1 MFQIT
6 NLLLLMMVTL
16 FVLPASAFMYASGS
30 TENNDDGSSDSGS
43 TSSNSA
49 ETVQQQSADFENTI
63 LNIHNQE
70 RANVQVPTLTWSN
83 SLATDAQGYA
93 NELASMGLG
102 PDDIP
107 PHSGDQSQG
116 ENLSWG
122 SSNGYSLETSVQ
134 QWAGEKSNYE
144 AGHVMSDD
152 DFVEGAPM
160 IGHYTQMVWKD
171 TTEVGCGQA
180 NNTDVTYLVCRYTP
194 PGNVIGETPY

>member
-16 FVLPASAFMYASGS
+16 FVLPASAFMYASGSTENNDDGSSDSGSTENNDDGSSDSGSTENNDDGSSDSGS

-144 AGHVMSDD
+144 AWSRD
-152 DFVEGAPM
+152 E
-160 IGHYTQMVWKD
+160 
-171 TTEVGCGQA
+171 
-180 NNTDVTYLVCRYTP
+180 
-194 PGNVIGETPY
+194 